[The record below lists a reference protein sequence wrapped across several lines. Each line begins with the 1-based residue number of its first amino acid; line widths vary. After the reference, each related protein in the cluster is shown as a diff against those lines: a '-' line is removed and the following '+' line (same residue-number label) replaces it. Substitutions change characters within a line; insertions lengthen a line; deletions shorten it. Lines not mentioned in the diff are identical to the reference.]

1 VAGTCTACT
10 VTCGA
15 ADHICD
21 GAALQTALSGG
32 GTVVACP
39 GLYTGTISVTSIP
52 SVTLVGA
59 GDGADPAAN
68 TVLRDLIVSSV
79 TAFAMSHVRVHGFAR
94 SGCEDSNGISISGSG
109 AILTNCTIADIGP
122 KYCDAVSAFTSS
134 TVEMVDCLITGGYL
148 SNYGGLQISGGQ
160 LIIRGSAIRQ
170 NYTLADGGG
179 LHVRNDA
186 VVKLLDGT
194 TVTNNKADQL
204 GGGIYATS
212 GGTVT
217 ISSDSS
223 VTGNTNVKDAPS
235 NCEGDGTFN
244 GTCGP

>member
-1 VAGTCTACT
+1 LT
-10 VTCGA
+10 V
-15 ADHICD
+15 
-21 GAALQTALSGG
+21 
-32 GTVVACP
+32 
-39 GLYTGTISVTSIP
+39 
-52 SVTLVGA
+52 
-59 GDGADPAAN
+59 
-68 TVLRDLIVSSV
+68 
-79 TAFAMSHVRVHGFAR
+79 
-94 SGCEDSNGISISGSG
+94 
-109 AILTNCTIADIGP
+109 
-122 KYCDAVSAFTSS
+122 
-134 TVEMVDCLITGGYL
+134 
-148 SNYGGLQISGGQ
+148 
-160 LIIRGSAIRQ
+160 RGSAIRQ